1 MSKKELFKTLNIGAI
16 KTDKSIIK
24 TEDIKQKISILP
36 ELRDLIPP
44 LREEEM
50 QSLEENI
57 LKNGCRDSLLV
68 WEKEEG
74 AYILIDGHNRYA
86 ICQKHRLDFPIKL
99 LSFSSLEEAKQ
110 YMIDNQLSRRNLSP
124 EQASYLRG
132 MRYQVEKMDKG
143 KYERQ
148 EHKGQNV
155 PYDIADENTSNQVT
169 EEKET
174 TAQRLAKEYNVSEKT
189 IKRDAQF
196 AEGLEKIGKVNQ
208 NLKKDILAGKVKVNK
223 SDIQKLAK
231 VEEITQPINSPEEIP
246 ALLENLNDKKNDILR
261 EEIPPKTEDNKEK
274 MLLIKAQIFTLLQK
288 LDNQEADVPKLCD
301 QIIEQTK
308 TLKKLSAELKK
319 SYA

>member
-16 KTDKSIIK
+16 KADKGIIK
-24 TEDIKQKISILP
+24 TEDIKQRITILP

-44 LREEEM
+44 LKDEELKA
-50 QSLEENI
+50 LEENI

-68 WEKEEG
+68 WEREG
-74 AYILIDGHNRYA
+74 GEYILIDGHNRFA
-86 ICQKHRLDFPIKL
+86 ICQKHHLDFPIKL
-99 LSFSSLEEAKQ
+99 VSFNTMEEAKH

-132 MRYQVEKMDKG
+132 MRYQVEKLDKG

-155 PYDIADENTSNQVT
+155 PYDVVDENLNPQSVAD
-169 EEKET
+169 KET
-174 TAQRLAKEYNVSEKT
+174 TAERLAKEYNVSEKT

-208 NLKKDILAGKVKVNK
+208 GLKKDILSGKVKVNK
-223 SDIQKLAK
+223 SDIQQLAK
-231 VEEITQPINSPEEIP
+231 VEEIEKPISSASDIP
-246 ALLENLNDKKNDILR
+246 AIVETLTTKKNDTFR
-261 EEIPPKTEDNKEK
+261 EENEEQITQKKEK
-274 MLLIKAQIFTLLQK
+274 MLLVKTQIFTLLQK
-288 LDNQEADVPKLCD
+288 LDTQEADIPTLCD

-308 TLKKLSAELKK
+308 TLKKLSVKE
-319 SYA
+319 